1 MSLTTGI
8 VGLPNVGKSTLF
20 NTLTNSKA
28 IAANYRFTTIE
39 PNIGIINLPD
49 NRLNKL
55 QEIYNSN
62 KIIPATLKFVDIA
75 GLIEGA
81 SKGEG
86 LGNKFL
92 ENIRSVTSICH
103 VVRCFIDKDVVHEY
117 SDINPIRDIEIINL
131 ELIISDLDIVQKRIQ
146 KIRNK
151 AQSGDKEAKKELDI
165 LLRAENTLTRNLLL
179 KNVDWLDNEIKYLHT
194 LNLITIKPTFY
205 VANID
210 ESDVSDPKRNKN
222 YQKIQEYA
230 ARTNDSVIP
239 ISIKIE
245 NEINNLD
252 DETKKVF
259 LKELNIEYTG
269 LEKLIRESFKM
280 LNLSVYFTCGTQ
292 EIHAW
297 IFKNGQLA
305 PECGGII
312 HSDFEKGFIKVEV
325 ISYEDLVNSGNETL
339 AKENGK
345 IRLEGKNYI
354 MQDGDI
360 CNFKFNVTK

>member
-1 MSLTTGI
+1 MNLTTGI

-20 NTLTNSKA
+20 NTLTNSNVL
-28 IAANYRFTTIE
+28 AANYRFATIE

-49 NRLNKL
+49 IRLKKL
-55 QEIYNSN
+55 QEIYKSN
-62 KIIPATLKFVDIA
+62 KIVPATLKFVDIA

-92 ENIRSVTSICH
+92 ENIRHVTNICH
-103 VVRCFIDKDVVHEY
+103 VVRCFDDKNVSHEY
-117 SDINPIRDIEIINL
+117 LDVNPIRDIQIINL
-131 ELIISDLDIVQKRIQ
+131 ELIISDLDVIERKLQ
-146 KIRNK
+146 KIKNK
-151 AQSGDKEAKKELDI
+151 AQSGDKEAQKELQ
-165 LLRAENTLTRNLLL
+165 LLLSAENVLKQNSLL
-179 KNVDWLDNEIKYLHT
+179 KNSNFSKEEIKYLNS
-194 LNLITIKPTFY
+194 LNLITIKPTIY

-210 ESDVSDPKRNKN
+210 ESNVSQPELNLNYIKIKEYVKN
-222 YQKIQEYA
+222 
-230 ARTNDSVIP
+230 TNDLVIP

-245 NEINNLD
+245 NEINLLD
-252 DETKKVF
+252 ESTKQVF
-259 LKELNIEYTG
+259 LKDLNIEYTG

-280 LNLSVYFTCGTQ
+280 LDLSVYFTCGVQ

-305 PECGGII
+305 PECAGII
-312 HSDFEKGFIKVEV
+312 HTDFEKGFIKAEV
-325 ISYEDLVNSGNETL
+325 LSYKDLILCGNEVN

-345 IRLEGKNYI
+345 VRLEGKNYK